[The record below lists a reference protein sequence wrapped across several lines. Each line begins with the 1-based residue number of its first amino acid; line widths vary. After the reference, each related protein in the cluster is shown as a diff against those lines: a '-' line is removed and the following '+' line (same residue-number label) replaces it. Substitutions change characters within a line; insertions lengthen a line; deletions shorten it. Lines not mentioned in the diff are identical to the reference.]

1 MKNLNVQRNNFMTH
15 LFSLFLSIKGRMNF
29 LQFERFGKFDEQT
42 YRNNFEKEFAFLEFN
57 KNIIKEHCSA
67 NLAIAFDPSFISKS
81 GKKTPGTGYF
91 WSGCAGKTKWGLE
104 IAGLA
109 AIDCENHTAF
119 HLEAVQ
125 TMDLKEDQTLV
136 QHYLNIILERKNE
149 LQELSK
155 NILVDAYFSK
165 HNFVNPLVKEGFTII
180 SRLRDDAD
188 LRYNFE
194 GEQKPGKG
202 RPRKYEGK
210 IDFKNLDL
218 SKLKK
223 ASSENN
229 EEIFTGC
236 VFSKSL
242 KMNIN
247 LVIVKT
253 KRKEKWTHKIY
264 FATNLEQNWR
274 VILDLYKSRFQ
285 IEFLYRDAKQFTGLN
300 DCEARSE
307 NKLKF
312 HFNASLTTINL
323 AKIAHW
329 ISEPKQER
337 GAFSMADVK
346 TMYHNDLLIDR
357 FIRKFGINPNTTK
370 NKLKLQQL
378 YCFGKIAA

>member
-1 MKNLNVQRNNFMTH
+1 MKNFNVQRNNFMTH
-15 LFSLFLSIKGRMNF
+15 LFSLFLSIKGRINF

-264 FATNLEQNWR
+264 FSTNLEQNWR

-285 IEFLYRDAKQFTGLN
+285 IETQRSGSPIPKN
-300 DCEARSE
+300 D
-307 NKLKF
+307 KL
-312 HFNASLTTINL
+312 
-323 AKIAHW
+323 
-329 ISEPKQER
+329 
-337 GAFSMADVK
+337 
-346 TMYHNDLLIDR
+346 
-357 FIRKFGINPNTTK
+357 
-370 NKLKLQQL
+370 
-378 YCFGKIAA
+378 